1 VAKHAAK
8 GDARAWVH
16 GRSFARTTYRGLMP
30 FATVLPFEKAYMP
43 VGAAPSPQAELI
55 VVAGHGKRGH
65 ALLKHAAGKSWR
77 IVK

>member
-1 VAKHAAK
+1 
-8 GDARAWVH
+8 
-16 GRSFARTTYRGLMP
+16 MP

-65 ALLKHAAGKSWR
+65 ALLKHAAGMSWR